1 MRSRQ
6 LDWFLNFGKVTK
18 CISFFGHFFWKK
30 KQFSIKTHHLKIT
43 SELKSDFKFF
53 VMLSTQI
60 SEYLFGF
67 QNFFRENTKPEPNVQ
82 IAKINIS
89 GHFLVVFQS
98 LIILTQRSSHWKT
111 FSSYYAEKRLLRNI
125 FIPNPSQLRES
136 CGANLCTSTS
146 YFFKDVKKS

>member
-1 MRSRQ
+1 MRSKQ
-6 LDWFLNFGKVTK
+6 LYWFLNFGKVTK

-30 KQFSIKTHHLKIT
+30 KQFSIKTHPLKIT
-43 SELKSDFKFF
+43 LELKSDFKFF

-67 QNFFRENTKPEPNVQ
+67 RENTKPEPNVQ

-89 GHFLVVFQS
+89 GDFLVVFQC
-98 LIILTQRSSHWKT
+98 LIIFTQGSSHGKP
-111 FSSYYAEKRLLRNI
+111 FSSYYYVIKTLLRNI
-125 FIPNPSQLRES
+125 FIPNPSQLQES
-136 CGANLCTSTS
+136 CRANLCTSTS